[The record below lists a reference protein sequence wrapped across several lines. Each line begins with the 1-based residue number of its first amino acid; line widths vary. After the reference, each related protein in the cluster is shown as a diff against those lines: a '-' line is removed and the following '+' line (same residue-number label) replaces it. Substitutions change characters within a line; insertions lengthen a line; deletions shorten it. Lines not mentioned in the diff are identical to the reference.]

1 MLLYKL
7 HFLTPGASTRRAL
20 SARLVAGA
28 QPDALVTRVRQPRQ
42 PDTTGVTAKR
52 DPKLP

>member
-7 HFLTPGASTRRAL
+7 HFLTPGDSTRRAL

-28 QPDALVTRVRQPRQ
+28 RPDAFVTRVRQPRQ
-42 PDTTGVTAKR
+42 PDASGVPARR
-52 DPKLP
+52 DPKLS

>member
-7 HFLTPGASTRRAL
+7 HFLTPSDSTRRAL

-28 QPDALVTRVRQPRQ
+28 RPDALVTRVRHRK
-42 PDTTGVTAKR
+42 PDAGDATTKR
-52 DPKLP
+52 DPKHP

>member
-7 HFLTPGASTRRAL
+7 HFLTPGDSTRRAL

-28 QPDALVTRVRQPRQ
+28 QPDPLVTRIRHPRQ
-42 PDTTGVTAKR
+42 PDASGVPAKR

>member
-7 HFLTPGASTRRAL
+7 HFLTPGESTRRAL

-28 QPDALVTRVRQPRQ
+28 RPDAFVARVRSPHQPDA
-42 PDTTGVTAKR
+42 TGVPAKR